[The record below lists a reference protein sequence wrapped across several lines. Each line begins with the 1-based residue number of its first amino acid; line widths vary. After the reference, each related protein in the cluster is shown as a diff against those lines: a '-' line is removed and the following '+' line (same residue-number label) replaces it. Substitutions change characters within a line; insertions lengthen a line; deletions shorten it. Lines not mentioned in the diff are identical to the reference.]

1 MDVDKLRT
9 DWPGEPIR
17 AHNRVDCAR
26 PLTKQTDDRI
36 SPVIKDP
43 PFPTCLCCYG
53 EINRGLTLG
62 GHKSPLFRQCNSFSF
77 FSLGCFFFKWHTST
91 EHLVK
96 EWYGKYVQYYEDDVD
111 LYRGPHSKRWTALT
125 LSDRT
130 GRGGVAHW
138 HSRNGPVDPVERHQQ
153 ARRWLRGEDKWRW
166 LEPTCRAGPVIA
178 TTSLK
183 SFPCHWFLPLCWNSL
198 ANASISHEREL
209 RLRLLRYAT
218 RMGAALQQLTTIHQ
232 SHLRRHRAMNEKKE
246 ERKKTKRGNPPLRP
260 SHA

>member
-1 MDVDKLRT
+1 MQLFLLLLV
-9 DWPGEPIR
+9 
-17 AHNRVDCAR
+17 
-26 PLTKQTDDRI
+26 
-36 SPVIKDP
+36 
-43 PFPTCLCCYG
+43 
-53 EINRGLTLG
+53 GL
-62 GHKSPLFRQCNSFSF
+62 
-77 FSLGCFFFKWHTST
+77 FFFKWHTGT

-198 ANASISHEREL
+198 RTHPFHTKESCAFVCCATLHVWEPPCSSSRLSISRIYDGIERW
-209 RLRLLRYAT
+209 T
-218 RMGAALQQLTTIHQ
+218 R
-232 SHLRRHRAMNEKKE
+232 RKKKE
-246 ERKKTKRGNPPLRP
+246 RKQNEGTHLYAPATHRYIL
-260 SHA
+260 